1 LTFII
6 EVINRFIN
14 RSREERGQT
23 LVEYGLIIALIS
35 VVAVVGMQAIGTNVL
50 AVFNDIAADLVAAVS
65 SGRPL
70 FSPARF
76 FHLRESPR
84 PRALARA

>member
-1 LTFII
+1 MTFII

-50 AVFNDIAADLVAAVS
+50 AVFNDIAADLVAA
-65 SGRPL
+65 
-70 FSPARF
+70 A
-76 FHLRESPR
+76 
-84 PRALARA
+84 

>member
-1 LTFII
+1 MTFII

-14 RSREERGQT
+14 RSREESGQT

-50 AVFNDIAADLVAAVS
+50 AVFNDIAADLVAA
-65 SGRPL
+65 
-70 FSPARF
+70 A
-76 FHLRESPR
+76 
-84 PRALARA
+84 